1 MANLKNIARDAFGL
15 FKGKLLEK
23 PRMGEQSQFN
33 LNTFMGQ
40 LQEVNSLAQSSKFTL
55 EIAPPKWAAGTGQA
69 ERLIFF
75 CDSVN
80 IGGGTAVPG
89 EIKTQGY
96 GPFDRRPSQF
106 ITPDITA
113 QIMLDTNGNNLGFF
127 QKWMHNIVNLDAS
140 GGENTEVNG
149 AMFGEVYYRDNYLTE
164 LTITMYD
171 VAGNPTVTYKAYEAW
186 PTTIGDVQLGWNST
200 DEIARLQVN
209 FSIRYWTTDVTDSPT
224 EAGGSRA
231 LSGFE
236 QLIRIGTAAKAL
248 KASMKKPTSVG
259 DVINVVSNAQ
269 TFLGSFGGR
278 RSGGG

>member
-40 LQEVNSLAQSSKFTL
+40 LQEVNSMAQASKYTL
-55 EIAPPKWAAGTGQA
+55 EIKPPKWAAGSGAA

-80 IGGGTAVPG
+80 IGGGTAVPA
-89 EIKTQGY
+89 EIKSQGF

-106 ITPDITA
+106 ITPDITT
-113 QIMLDTNGNNLGFF
+113 QIMLDSNGNNLGFF
-127 QKWMHNIVNLDAS
+127 QEWMNNIINIDAS
-140 GGENTEVNG
+140 GGEQTEKNG
-149 AMFGEVYYRDNYLTE
+149 AAFGEVYYRDNYLTE

-171 VAGNPTVTYKAYEAW
+171 VAGNPTVTYRAYEAW
-186 PTTIGDVQLGWNST
+186 PTTLGDVQLGWNST

-224 EAGGSRA
+224 EAAGPRA

-236 QLIRIGTAAKAL
+236 QLIRIGTAGKAL

-278 RSGGG
+278 RTGG

>member
-1 MANLKNIARDAFGL
+1 MANLKGIVSDAFGL

-40 LQEVNSLAQSSKFTL
+40 LQEVNSMAQSSKYTL
-55 EIAPPKWAAGTGQA
+55 EIKPPQWAVGSGAA
-69 ERLIFF
+69 ERIIFF

-80 IGGGTAVPG
+80 IGGGSAIPSDFKV
-89 EIKTQGY
+89 QGY
-96 GPFDRRPSQF
+96 GPFDRRPTQF

-113 QIMLDTNGNNLGFF
+113 QIMLDSNGNNLAFF
-127 QKWMHNIVNLDAS
+127 QEWMNNIINIDVS

-149 AMFGEVYYRDNYLTE
+149 AAFGEVYYRENYLSE

-171 VAGNPTVTYKAYEAW
+171 VAGNPTITYKAYEAW
-186 PTTIGDVQLGWNST
+186 PTVLGDVQLGWNNT
-200 DEIARLQVN
+200 DDIARLQVN
-209 FSIRYWTTDVTDSPT
+209 FSIRYWVSSATDSPT
-224 EAGGSRA
+224 EASGSRA

-278 RSGGG
+278 RTGG